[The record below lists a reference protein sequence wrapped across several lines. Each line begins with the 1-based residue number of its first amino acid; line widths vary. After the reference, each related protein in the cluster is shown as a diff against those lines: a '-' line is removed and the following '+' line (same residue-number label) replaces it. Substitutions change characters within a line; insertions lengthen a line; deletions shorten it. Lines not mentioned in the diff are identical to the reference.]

1 MPIKRELQIVPYIS
15 ETEGEN
21 TKPII
26 STPET
31 PKPKKSKSNTSSTP
45 FSSNGSTTPSPTK
58 NEKARVKAS
67 PSSVDQDRLSAKGKF
82 AIMIIEKGIEALK
95 KDEIEVATGLTPN
108 QQKEL
113 VRKDAKGA
121 LRKNLIALAE
131 KL

>member
-1 MPIKRELQIVPYIS
+1 MPVKKELQIDLYHS
-15 ETEGEN
+15 ETEGED
-21 TKPII
+21 TKPMI
-26 STPET
+26 SPPET

-45 FSSNGSTTPSPTK
+45 SSSNGSTTPSPTK
-58 NEKARVKAS
+58 KAKAKAS
-67 PSSVDQDRLSAKGKF
+67 PSAVDQDRLSAKGKF

-95 KDEIEVATGLTPN
+95 KDEVEVATGLTPN

-121 LRKNLIALAE
+121 LRKNLIVLAE